1 MLRALADGEQD
12 TEKIADFA
20 RGQLKKKKGELQRA
34 LEGRLTSAQR
44 FVLGELLK
52 RSDEL
57 AAAIVRVN
65 EELHAEVSRS
75 TDPFV
80 AEAVSLLETIPGIGQ
95 QIAETIIS
103 EIGVDMSRFPTDGH
117 LASWAADVSRQQ

>member
-44 FVLGELLK
+44 FVLGEL
-52 RSDEL
+52 R
-57 AAAIVRVN
+57 
-65 EELHAEVSRS
+65 
-75 TDPFV
+75 
-80 AEAVSLLETIPGIGQ
+80 EA
-95 QIAETIIS
+95 
-103 EIGVDMSRFPTDGH
+103 H
-117 LASWAADVSRQQ
+117 